1 MSATLATATPS
12 AAADWSRWTTAFV
25 FFTGK
30 GGVGKT
36 TIAASSA
43 IAMADRGDRVLI
55 VSTDPASNLG
65 DVFGLQVGSEPQPV
79 PGVDRLE
86 VMDIDP
92 EAAALAF
99 RERVV
104 GPYRGMLPATAIAT
118 MEEQLAGACTVEI
131 AAFDEFTRLLAD
143 PTVRERYDHV
153 VFDTAPTGHTLRLLS
168 LPAAWSGYIEQ
179 SPQGASCLGPLAGL
193 EAQQSRY
200 QDALDAL
207 ADGGLTT
214 VALVSRPEASALAE
228 AARAGGE
235 LAEIGIANQRLLLNG
250 VLLADTAGDATA
262 IAIRARQQQAWAAR
276 PDAFLAL
283 PVAEVPLVSSTLT
296 GVDALRALVTPQ
308 TSDQASE
315 TASVPD
321 ADTPALGS
329 NDSLRALVDDIEAG
343 GHGVF
348 MTMGKGGVG
357 KTTIASAVAVAL
369 ADRGHQVILSTTDP
383 AAHVAGTVGDAP
395 VGLELQ
401 RIDPVAETARYSA
414 EVMDAAGELDDD
426 GRALLEEDLRS
437 PCTEEIAVFRAFA
450 RTMAQAEDAYVVL
463 DTAPTGH
470 TLLLLDASS
479 AYHQQLASTGGVV
492 ADEVRELLPRLRD
505 PDQVRIAI
513 VTLPESTPILEAS
526 RLADDLV
533 RAGITPYG
541 WIVNASLAATGT
553 QHPLL
558 KDRARQETRQIGDVA
573 QAAQRLYVSSW
584 RAEAPEGASRLRELV
599 A

>member
-1 MSATLATATPS
+1 
-12 AAADWSRWTTAFV
+12 
-25 FFTGK
+25 
-30 GGVGKT
+30 
-36 TIAASSA
+36 
-43 IAMADRGDRVLI
+43 
-55 VSTDPASNLG
+55 
-65 DVFGLQVGSEPQPV
+65 
-79 PGVDRLE
+79 
-86 VMDIDP
+86 
-92 EAAALAF
+92 
-99 RERVV
+99 
-104 GPYRGMLPATAIAT
+104 
-118 MEEQLAGACTVEI
+118 VEI
-131 AAFDEFTRLLAD
+131 AAFDQFTALLAD
-143 PTVRERYDHV
+143 PDIRERYDHV

-168 LPAAWSGYIEQ
+168 LPAAWSGYIQQ

-200 QDALDAL
+200 QAALDAL
-207 ADGGLTT
+207 ADGGLIT
-214 VALVSRPEASALAE
+214 VALLSRPEASALAE

-235 LAEIGIANQRLLLNG
+235 LAEIGIANQQLLLNG

-262 IAIRARQQQAWAAR
+262 IALRARQQQAWAAR
-276 PDAFLAL
+276 PDALVAL

-308 TSDQASE
+308 AFEAAVDQTSA
-315 TASVPD
+315 
-321 ADTPALGS
+321 TPALQVS
-329 NDSLRALVDDIEAG
+329 DSLRALVDDVEAG

-369 ADRGHQVILSTTDP
+369 ADRGHQVILSTADP
-383 AAHVAGTVGDAP
+383 AAHVARAVGDAP

-401 RIDPVAETARYSA
+401 RIDPVAETARYAA

-450 RTMAQAEDAYVVL
+450 RTMAQAEEAYVVL

-470 TLLLLDASS
+470 ILLLLDASS

-505 PDQVRIAI
+505 PDQVRTAI
-513 VTLPESTPILEAS
+513 VTLPVSTPILEAS

-558 KDRARQETRQIGDVA
+558 KDRARQEALQISDIA

-584 RAEAPEGASRLRELV
+584 RAEAPEGAARLRELV

>member
-1 MSATLATATPS
+1 MSATLTP
-12 AAADWSRWTTAFV
+12 ANPTVDADWSVWSTPFV

-43 IAMADRGDRVLI
+43 IALADRGSRVLV

-65 DVFGLQVGSEPQPV
+65 DVFGLQVGSEPLPV

-104 GPYRGMLPATAIAT
+104 GPYRGMLPETAIAT
-118 MEEQLAGACTVEI
+118 MEEQLAGVCTVEI
-131 AAFDEFTRLLAD
+131 AAFDQFTALLAD
-143 PTVRERYDHV
+143 PDIRQRYDHV

-168 LPAAWSGYIEQ
+168 LPAAWSGYIQQ

-200 QDALDAL
+200 QAALDAL

-228 AARAGGE
+228 AARAGAD

-250 VLLADTAGDATA
+250 VLADDPAGDATA
-262 IAIRARQQQAWAAR
+262 IALQARQQQAWAAR
-276 PDAFLAL
+276 PAALADL
-283 PVAEVPLVSSTLT
+283 AVAEVPLVASTLT
-296 GVDALRALVTPQ
+296 GIDALRALVTPQ
-308 TSDQASE
+308 LLEAGTDE
-315 TASVPD
+315 PG
-321 ADTPALGS
+321 ADTPALGLS
-329 NDSLRALVDDIEAG
+329 DSLRALVDDIEAG

-369 ADRGHQVILSTTDP
+369 ADRGHRVILSTTDP
-383 AAHVAGTVGDAP
+383 AAHVASTVGDAP
-395 VGLELQ
+395 EGLELQ
-401 RIDPVAETARYSA
+401 RIDPVAETARYAA

-426 GRALLEEDLRS
+426 GRSLLAEDLRS

-450 RTMAQAEDAYVVL
+450 RTMAQAKDAYVVL

-492 ADEVRELLPRLRD
+492 ADEVRQLLPRLRD
-505 PDQVRIAI
+505 PEQVRIAI

-526 RLADDLV
+526 RLADDLL

-541 WIVNASLAATGT
+541 WIVNASLTATGT
-553 QHPLL
+553 GHPLL
-558 KDRARQETRQIGDVA
+558 QDRARQEARQIGEVA

-584 RAEAPEGASRLRELV
+584 RAQAPEGAARLRELV

>member
-1 MSATLATATPS
+1 MTMTAPAPTV
-12 AAADWSRWTTAFV
+12 AAEWSRWTTPFV

-36 TIAASSA
+36 TIAAASA
-43 IAMADRGDRVLI
+43 IALADRGGRVLI

-65 DVFGLQVGSEPQPV
+65 DVFGLEVGAEPTPV

-99 RERVV
+99 RERVI

-118 MEEQLAGACTVEI
+118 MEEQLAGVCTVEI
-131 AAFDEFTRLLAD
+131 AAFDEFTALLSD
-143 PTVRERYDHV
+143 PEIRERYDHV
-153 VFDTAPTGHTLRLLS
+153 IFDTAPTGHTLRLLS
-168 LPAAWSGYIEQ
+168 LPAAWSGYIEE

-200 QDALDAL
+200 QAALDAL
-207 ADGGLTT
+207 ADAELTT

-228 AARAGGE
+228 AARAGAE
-235 LAEIGIANQRLLLNG
+235 LNDIGIANQQLLLNG
-250 VLLADTAGDATA
+250 VLLEDPGGDATA
-262 IAIRARQQQAWAAR
+262 IAIRTRQQDAWAGR
-276 PDAFLAL
+276 PDALAPL
-283 PVAEVPLVSSTLT
+283 PVTEVPLVPSTLT

-308 TSDQASE
+308 PVDAVPQPSSAASILGV
-315 TASVPD
+315 T
-321 ADTPALGS
+321 DT
-329 NDSLRALVDDIEAG
+329 LRALVDDVEAG
-343 GHGVF
+343 GHGVL

-357 KTTIASAVAVAL
+357 KTTVASAVAVAL
-369 ADRGHQVILSTTDP
+369 ADRGHRVILSTTDP
-383 AAHVAGTVGDAP
+383 AAHVSRTVGEAP
-395 VGLELQ
+395 DGLELQ

-414 EVMDAAGELDDD
+414 EVMAAAGELDED

-450 RTMAQAEDAYVVL
+450 RTMAQADDAFVVL

-479 AYHQQLASTGGVV
+479 AYHQQLASTGGEV
-492 ADEVRELLPRLRD
+492 ADEVRMLLPRLRD
-505 PDQVRIAI
+505 PEQVRIAI

-541 WIVNASLAATGT
+541 WIVNASLGATGT
-553 QHPLL
+553 RHPLL
-558 KDRARQETRQIGDVA
+558 ADRARQEAHRIGEVA
-573 QAAQRLYVSSW
+573 AAAQRSYVSSW
-584 RAEAPEGASRLRELV
+584 RAEAPEGAARLREFV

>member
-1 MSATLATATPS
+1 MSAILTTPTSTAAAEWSVWATP
-12 AAADWSRWTTAFV
+12 FV

-43 IAMADRGDRVLI
+43 IALADRGSRVLI

-65 DVFGLQVGSEPQPV
+65 DVFGLQVGGEPVPV

-131 AAFDEFTRLLAD
+131 AAFDQFTALLAD
-143 PTVRERYDHV
+143 PDIRERYDHV

-168 LPAAWSGYIEQ
+168 LPAAWSGYIQQ

-193 EAQQSRY
+193 DAQQSRY
-200 QDALDAL
+200 QAALDAL

-214 VALVSRPEASALAE
+214 VALVTRPEASALAE
-228 AARAGGE
+228 AARAGAE
-235 LAEIGIANQRLLLNG
+235 LAEIGIANQQLLLNG
-250 VLLADTAGDATA
+250 VLVADPAGDATA
-262 IAIRARQQQAWAAR
+262 IAIQIRQQQAWAAR
-276 PDAFLAL
+276 PAALADL
-283 PVAEVPLVSSTLT
+283 AVAEVPLVSSTLT
-296 GVDALRALVTPQ
+296 GVDALRALATPQ
-308 TSDQASE
+308 LLDAATG
-315 TASVPD
+315 PD
-321 ADTPALGS
+321 ADTPALHV
-329 NDSLRALVDDIEAG
+329 NDSLRALVDDVEAG
-343 GHGVF
+343 GHGVL

-369 ADRGHQVILSTTDP
+369 ADRGHRVILSTTDP
-383 AAHVAGTVGDAP
+383 AAHVARAVGDAP

-414 EVMDAAGELDDD
+414 EVTDAAGELDED
-426 GRALLEEDLRS
+426 GRALLAEDLRS

-450 RTMAQAEDAYVVL
+450 RTMAQAQDAYVVL

-470 TLLLLDASS
+470 TLPLLDATS
-479 AYHQQLASTGGVV
+479 AYHQQLASNDGQV

-505 PDQVRIAI
+505 PERVRIAI

-553 QHPLL
+553 RHPLL
-558 KDRARQETRQIGDVA
+558 KDRARQEARQINQVA
-573 QAAQRLYVSSW
+573 QVAQRLYVSSW